1 MQQSPVLS
9 GVITR
14 LAHHYWGEPNRA
26 LSRGIE
32 LRFGTHGSKAVNVE
46 QATWFDHEENIGG
59 GVVDLIKH
67 QEPGVSVPDRLAEFG
82 LTKVVPNK
90 RKETIW
96 NYTNAGG
103 ETIYQVVRIDD
114 ASGKTY
120 RQRQLT
126 PDGKPVWNML
136 GVTPVPYRL
145 PELIKSTGTI
155 FIAEGEKSADA
166 LVGLGLIAT
175 TNHGGAGK
183 WRSELTHHFQGRD
196 VVILPDNDEPG
207 RNHATKIAT
216 DLNGVALSIKI
227 VPLPDLPIKG
237 DAYDFIANGGTK
249 TDLLNLVEA
258 TAFYNPQQQL
268 ADADTLQDN
277 VISHEIALP
286 ILGWNELQDRP
297 VNWLI
302 QDLLPAQGFA
312 ALYGKPGSYKSFAAL
327 YIAGM
332 IGSGNSAFGKETTK
346 GDVIY
351 IAGEGST
358 GLKSRRDALEKK
370 YNLTAANVFFIPQ
383 QLNLRSADDDRQKLI
398 SAIRAKNINPILII
412 VDTLARAFAGGNEN
426 ASEDMGAF
434 IRQIGK
440 LQEELNT
447 AVLIVHHSGK
457 DEARGQRGH
466 SSLLGAV
473 DAELEVTKHPKA
485 SKDERLGQITVTKQK
500 DGEDGFKIGYRMD
513 VVSLGLVDLNK
524 SSLALVPMELEDMPE
539 KITKKGLTAQQK
551 LALRALE
558 KAIEQDGKVVTLPNI
573 PPNTRS
579 VDIKFWRSMFNA
591 MFAGEKDARRIAFK
605 RCLEVLQETRT
616 IGFWDDLVW
625 ITEPYA

>member
-1 MQQSPVLS
+1 M
-9 GVITR
+9 TR
-14 LAHHYWGEPNRA
+14 LASHYWGEPNKR
-26 LSRGIE
+26 LSQKNL
-32 LRFGTHGSKAVNVE
+32 LRFGSHGSKAVNLE
-46 QATWFDHEENIGG
+46 KGTWFNFEDNVGG
-59 GVVDLIKH
+59 GVVDLIKY

-82 LTKVVPNK
+82 MPNPISG
-90 RKETIW
+90 RRTETIW

-120 RQRQLT
+120 RQRQVT
-126 PDGKPVWNML
+126 TDGKPIWNML

-145 PELIKSTGTI
+145 PELIKSSGTV
-155 FIAEGEKSADA
+155 FIVEGEKCADA
-166 LVGLGLIAT
+166 LVTLGLTST

-183 WRSELTHHFQGRD
+183 WRLELTQYFQGRD
-196 VVILPDNDEPG
+196 VVIIPDNDEPG
-207 RNHATKIAT
+207 RSHAAKIAT
-216 DLNGVALSIKI
+216 ALKGVANSIKI
-227 VPLPDLPIKG
+227 LPLPTLRNKADI
-237 DAYDFIANGGTK
+237 YDFIAEGGTK
-249 TDLLNLVEA
+249 DELLKLVDA
-258 TAFYNPQQQL
+258 TGFYNSELEIVSDKKSPEKT
-268 ADADTLQDN
+268 A
-277 VISHEIALP
+277 SHETALP
-286 ILGWNELQDRP
+286 ILGWNELQDRR

-332 IGSGNSAFGKETTK
+332 IGTGNSAFGKETIQ
-346 GDVIY
+346 GDVVY
-351 IAGEGST
+351 IAGEGSA
-358 GLKSRRDALEKK
+358 GLKSRRDALEKR
-370 YNLTAANVFFIPQ
+370 YNLETARVFFIPQ
-383 QLNLRSADDDRQKLI
+383 QLNLRSTDDDRQKLI

-473 DAELEVTKHPKA
+473 DTELEVTKL
-485 SKDERLGQITVTKQK
+485 SSDNKDERLGQITVTKQK

-513 VVSLGLVDLNK
+513 VVQLGLVDLNK
-524 SSLALVPMELEDMPE
+524 SSLALVPMELEDLPAKTM
-539 KITKKGLTAQQK
+539 KKGLTSQQK

-558 KAIEQDGKVVTLPNI
+558 KAIKQDGKVVTLPNI
-573 PPNTRS
+573 PANTHS

-591 MFAGEKDARRIAFK
+591 MFAGEKDAQRIAFK
-605 RCLEVLQETRT
+605 RCLEALQETRT

-625 ITEPYA
+625 ITDPYV

>member
-1 MQQSPVLS
+1 MEHSPNYSDVM
-9 GVITR
+9 TR
-14 LAHHYWGEPNRA
+14 LAHHYWGQPNKR
-26 LSRGIE
+26 LSRTNI
-32 LRFGTHGSKAVNVE
+32 LRFGNHGSKAINIE
-46 QATWFDHEENIGG
+46 KATWFDHEENIGG

-67 QEPGVSVPDRLAEFG
+67 HEPGVSIPDRLAEFG
-82 LTKVVPNK
+82 MAKSVSYR

-96 NYTNAGG
+96 NYTNATG
-103 ETIYQVVRIDD
+103 EIIYQVVRIDD

-126 PDGKPVWNML
+126 TDGKPVWNML
-136 GVTPVPYRL
+136 GVTPLPYRL
-145 PELIKSTGTI
+145 PELIRSSDVV
-155 FIAEGEKSADA
+155 FIVEGEKCADA
-166 LVGLGLIAT
+166 LARLGLTST

-183 WRSELTHHFQGRD
+183 WWPGLNEFFKGRD
-196 VVILPDNDEPG
+196 VVIIPDNDEPG
-207 RNHATKIAT
+207 RNHAAKIAT
-216 DLNGVALSIKI
+216 ALKGVANSIKI
-227 VPLPDLPIKG
+227 LSLPTLRNKG
-237 DAYDFIANGGTK
+237 DVYDFIAQGGTIADVLRLIE
-249 TDLLNLVEA
+249 T
-258 TAFYNPQQQL
+258 THFYNL
-268 ADADTLQDN
+268 EDETVAEEKLNNKSINNET
-277 VISHEIALP
+277 ALP
-286 ILGWNELQDRP
+286 IIGWNELQERP

-332 IGSGNSAFGKETTK
+332 IGTGNPAFGKGCIQ
-346 GDVIY
+346 GDVVY
-351 IAGEGST
+351 IAGEGGA

-370 YNLTAANVFFIPQ
+370 YGLDSAKVYFIPQ
-383 QLNLRSADDDRQKLI
+383 QLNLRSTDHDRQKLI
-398 SAIRAKNINPILII
+398 SAILAKNIKPILII

-473 DAELEVTKHPKA
+473 DTELEVTKIPNTT
-485 SKDERLGQITVTKQK
+485 KDERLGQITVTKQK

-513 VVSLGLVDLNK
+513 VVPLGLIDLNK
-524 SSLALVPMELEDMPE
+524 SSLALVPVELEDMPE
-539 KITKKGLTAQQK
+539 KASKKGLTSQQK

-558 KAIEQDGKVVTLPNI
+558 RAIEQDGKIVNLSNI
-573 PPNTRS
+573 PSNTRC

-591 MFAGEKDARRIAFK
+591 MHVGESDAKRVAFK
-605 RCLEVLQETRT
+605 RCSETLQSTRT

-625 ITEPYA
+625 ITEPYV